1 MTRMRYRPD
10 ADASGEAVVGLD
22 VFVQLSDSP
31 PSQRGAVV
39 GFVDV
44 QHHCERRGAES
55 QSRRERFTPQSLGKS
70 PGTAPLALG

>member
-1 MTRMRYRPD
+1 MRIRYRPD

-22 VFVQLSDSP
+22 VFVQLSDGP

-44 QHHCERRGAES
+44 QYHCERSRVTES
-55 QSRRERFTPQSLGKS
+55 K
-70 PGTAPLALG
+70 

>member
-1 MTRMRYRPD
+1 MMRICYRPD

-22 VFVQLSDSP
+22 VFVQLSDGP

-44 QHHCERRGAES
+44 QHHCERSRVTES
-55 QSRRERFTPQSLGKS
+55 EGVVHTAKFRQKS
-70 PGTAPLALG
+70 Q